1 MSCSPGLG
9 QSTCT
14 TAEHPFYVDGRGW
27 VRAGELHACDMFT
40 PKAAELIEKAGLAAG
55 RRVATRRLVH
65 R

>member
-9 QSTCT
+9 QPTCT

-27 VRAGELHACDMFT
+27 VLAGELHACDMFT
-40 PKAAELIEKAGLAAG
+40 PKAAELKKKAWLGAG
-55 RRVATRRLVH
+55 RGVATRRLVH